1 MTREPWPR
9 RQGTALLGMVGLAA
23 LLVGA
28 TLGGFLAEVVGIP
41 DWIGVVVG
49 AVGGYFLSQWI
60 LRRWFA
66 DRA

>member
-1 MTREPWPR
+1 
-9 RQGTALLGMVGLAA
+9 MVGLAA

-41 DWIGVVVG
+41 DWVGVVVG